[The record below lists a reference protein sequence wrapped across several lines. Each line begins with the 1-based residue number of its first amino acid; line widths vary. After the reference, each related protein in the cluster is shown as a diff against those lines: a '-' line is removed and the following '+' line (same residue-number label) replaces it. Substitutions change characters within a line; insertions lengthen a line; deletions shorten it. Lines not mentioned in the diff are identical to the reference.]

1 MATRSASKKI
11 RISKQREEIEP
22 EIEEFEEEEF
32 EGEDEADDEEV
43 IETDAYVPAPEIGD
57 RYVSRKLHGLY
68 DLELLTYALDNAIN
82 VLLMGP
88 TGAGKTML
96 GEAYA
101 AKAEMLYYSLPCDVS
116 IDPSALF
123 GKIVPTED
131 GEFEWVDGPVTQL
144 VRYGGVLNISE
155 VNFMPPR
162 IAAALYP
169 LLDSRRYLPLLGHRG
184 EVIRPHGPNCWC
196 DLDEDECK
204 AQWLLIIADM
214 NPQYRG
220 TQDLN
225 AAFKNRFAI
234 KAHWDYDDK
243 VEKTLIG
250 NPALMRFANQLR
262 QKVGTELRTP
272 VATNMLIEFE
282 KFESALGLEFASEN
296 FLAAF
301 EPSERGAVKNVYD
314 THKGNI
320 EQHYEQERQKR
331 DAANAKNRMRN
342 AAESASD
349 KDDEEFTDEEF
360 VFEQEG

>member
-1 MATRSASKKI
+1 MAAKKI
-11 RISKQREEIEP
+11 RVPRQVEVEEI
-22 EIEEFEEEEF
+22 EEEEF
-32 EGEDEADDEEV
+32 EEAEQDEEV
-43 IETDAYVPAPEIGD
+43 IETDAYVPDPEIGN
-57 RYVSRKLHGLY
+57 RYVSRKVHGLY
-68 DLELLTYALDNAIN
+68 DMELLTYALENKKN
-82 VLLMGP
+82 VLLFGD

-123 GKIVPTED
+123 GKIVPTDE
-131 GEFEWVDGPVTQL
+131 GGFEWVDGPVTQL

-155 VNFMPPR
+155 INFMPPR

-169 LLDSRRYLPLLGHRG
+169 LLDSRRYLPLLAHRG
-184 EVIRPHGPNCWC
+184 EVIRPHQPNCWC
-196 DLDEDECK
+196 DLPDDECE

-225 AAFKNRFAI
+225 AAFKNRFPI
-234 KAHWDYDDK
+234 KVPWGYDDK
-243 VEKTLIG
+243 VEKTLVG
-250 NPALMRFANQLR
+250 NPALLRFANQLR
-262 QKVGTELRTP
+262 GKVGSEIRTP

-282 KFESALGLEFASEN
+282 EHESALSLEFASEN

-301 EPSERGAVKNVYD
+301 DVSERGAVKQVYD

-320 EQHYEQERQKR
+320 AQHYEQERAKR
-331 DAANAKNRMRN
+331 DAANAKNRMRS
-342 AAESASD
+342 AVESASD
-349 KDDEEFTDEEF
+349 EDEYADDEF

>member
-1 MATRSASKKI
+1 MAAKKI
-11 RISKQREEIEP
+11 RVPKQAEQVE
-22 EIEEFEEEEF
+22 EIEEFEEEA
-32 EGEDEADDEEV
+32 EDE
-43 IETDAYVPAPEIGD
+43 IETDAYIPDPEIGN
-57 RYVSRKLHGLY
+57 RYVSRKVHGLV

-82 VLLMGP
+82 VLLMGD

-101 AKAEMLYYSLPCDVS
+101 SKAEMFYYSLPCDVS

-155 VNFMPPR
+155 INFMPPR

-196 DLDEDECK
+196 DLPQDECY

-234 KAHWDYDDK
+234 KVPWGYDPK
-243 VEKTLIG
+243 VEKTLVS
-250 NPALMRFANQLR
+250 NPALLRFADQLR

-272 VATNMLIEFE
+272 VATNMLIEFG

-301 EPSERGAVKNVYD
+301 ETGERGAVKQVYE

-320 EQHYEQERQKR
+320 EQHYEQERAKR
-331 DAANAKNRMRN
+331 EAADTKGRMRA

-349 KDDEEFTDEEF
+349 DEEDEFSEDEF
-360 VFEQEG
+360 IFEQEG

>member
-1 MATRSASKKI
+1 MAAKKI
-11 RISKQREEIEP
+11 RLPKQVEIE
-22 EIEEFEEEEF
+22 EVEEFEEEAE
-32 EGEDEADDEEV
+32 EEV
-43 IETDAYVPAPEIGD
+43 IETDAYIPDPEIGN
-57 RYVSRKLHGLY
+57 RYVSRKIRGLH
-68 DLELLTYALDNAIN
+68 DVEILTYCLDNAIN
-82 VLLMGP
+82 LLLMGD

-131 GEFEWVDGPVTQL
+131 GGFEWVDGPVTQL

-155 VNFMPPR
+155 INFMPPR

-169 LLDSRRYLPLLGHRG
+169 LLDGRRYLPLLGHRG
-184 EVIRPHGPNCWC
+184 EVIRPHGPKCWC
-196 DLDEDECK
+196 DLDEEECK

-234 KAHWDYDDK
+234 KVPWGYDKK
-243 VEKTLIG
+243 VEATLIA
-250 NPALMRFANQLR
+250 NASLLKFADQLR

-301 EPSERGAVKNVYD
+301 DDSERGAVKNVYD
-314 THKGNI
+314 VHQGNI
-320 EQHYEQERQKR
+320 QQYYDEERAKLEK
-331 DAANAKNRMRN
+331 ANAKDRMR
-342 AAESASD
+342 ASASGESLEND
-349 KDDEEFTDEEF
+349 EDDEDEFT
-360 VFEQEG
+360 FEMEA

>member
-1 MATRSASKKI
+1 MARESASKKKI
-11 RISKQREEIEP
+11 RVPRQSEEIE
-22 EIEEFEEEEF
+22 ELEEFEEGEE
-32 EGEDEADDEEV
+32 EADEV
-43 IETDAYVPAPEIGD
+43 ETDAYVPDAEVGN
-57 RYVSRKLHGLY
+57 RYVSRKIRGLY
-68 DLELLTYALDNAIN
+68 DLEVLTYALDNAIN
-82 VLLMGP
+82 ILLMGD

-155 VNFMPPR
+155 INFMPPR

-169 LLDSRRYLPLLGHRG
+169 LLDGRRYLPLLGHRG
-184 EVIRPHGPNCWC
+184 EVIRPHGPSCWC

-234 KAHWDYDDK
+234 KVPWGYDDK
-243 VEKTLIG
+243 VEKTLIR
-250 NPALMRFANQLR
+250 NAPLLAFAKQLR
-262 QKVGTELRTP
+262 AKVGTELRTP

-282 KFESALGLEFASEN
+282 RFESALGLEFASEN

-301 EPSERGAVKNVYD
+301 EDVERGAVKQVYD
-314 THKGNI
+314 VHRGNI
-320 EQHYEQERQKR
+320 AQFYDEERAEQDKA
-331 DAANAKNRMRN
+331 DAKDRMRQ
-342 AAESASD
+342 SASGEGR
-349 KDDEEFTDEEF
+349 DEDEFTDEEF
-360 VFEQEG
+360 TFEMEA

>member
-1 MATRSASKKI
+1 VAAKKI
-11 RISKQREEIEP
+11 RVPKQVQEP
-22 EIEEFEEEEF
+22 VEVEEFEDDELE
-32 EGEDEADDEEV
+32 EGEEEV
-43 IETDAYVPAPEIGD
+43 IETDAYIPGPDIGD
-57 RYVSRKLHGLY
+57 RYVSRKIHGLY
-68 DLELLTYALDNAIN
+68 DLELLTFALDNAMN
-82 VLLMGP
+82 VLLMGD

-101 AKAEMLYYSLPCDVS
+101 SKAEMLYYSLPCDVS

-155 VNFMPPR
+155 INFMPPR

-196 DLDEDECK
+196 ELDEDECK
-204 AQWLLIIADM
+204 AQWLLVIADM

-225 AAFKNRFAI
+225 AAFKNRFPI
-234 KAHWDYDDK
+234 KVPWGYDKK
-243 VEKTLIG
+243 VEGTLIG
-250 NPALMRFANQLR
+250 NPALLRFADQLR
-262 QKVGTELRTP
+262 GKVGSELRTP

-282 KFESALGLEFASEN
+282 KFESALGLDFASSN

-301 EPSERGAVKNVYD
+301 EEVERGAVEQVYKV
-314 THKGNI
+314 HAGNI
-320 EQHYEQERQKR
+320 QQHYDDERAKR
-331 DAANAKNRMRN
+331 DAADAKNRMRG
-342 AAESASD
+342 SAS
-349 KDDEEFTDEEF
+349 KEGREEEFEDEEFT
-360 VFEQEG
+360 FEMEAN